1 MGSPVSVV
9 VANLVMED
17 VEQRALSTF
26 HSPPRFWKRYV
37 DVTCTVLPRDLLEA
51 FHKHLNCIEPCIQFT
66 VEKESDERRLPFLDM
81 QLCREDDGS
90 ISTSV
95 YGKAMHTN
103 QYLSFT
109 SHDPM
114 AHKVAVHGED

>member
-1 MGSPVSVV
+1 MI
-9 VANLVMED
+9 
-17 VEQRALSTF
+17 
-26 HSPPRFWKRYV
+26 
-37 DVTCTVLPRDLLEA
+37 EA
-51 FHKHLNCIEPCIQFT
+51 FYKHLNCIEPCIQFT

-95 YGKAMHTN
+95 YRKAVHTN

-109 SHDPM
+109 SQHLM
-114 AHKVAVHGED
+114 AHKVAVVKTLMTRANALSSSGVEHVEEKRRL